1 MMMKVSHFTSWAVVT
16 ADQRHSRRSTD
27 QVPEALAALAEV
39 VGDRVALPFERTV
52 GDELQALTRD
62 PGAVVDAVVTLTRL
76 PGWHVGIG
84 LGAVETPWPGSTREA
99 RGTAYLAARQAV
111 EQARS
116 APANLRLIAA
126 ESVGDPTYGGSPGPA
141 HAARRAEAALVLLRA
156 LVGRRTREGWEIVD
170 VLERTGSGR
179 AAARHLGIS
188 PSAVS
193 QRASRSARA
202 ESSAGAWLARSLLA
216 EAMGVSEE
224 EQKEMMP

>member
-1 MMMKVSHFTSWAVVT
+1 MVMKGEDFTCWAVVT
-16 ADQRHSRRSTD
+16 ADQRHSRRSAD
-27 QVPEALAALAEV
+27 RVPEALTALVHA

-62 PGAVVDAVVTLTRL
+62 PGSVVDAVVTLTRL

-84 LGAVETPWPGSTREA
+84 LGAVERPLPGSTREA

-116 APANLRLIAA
+116 APANLRLIVAD
-126 ESVGDPTYGGSPGPA
+126 SVGGPA
-141 HAARRAEAALVLLRA
+141 YGEAPDPVHAARRAEAALVLLRA
-156 LVGRRTREGWEIVD
+156 LVSRRTREGWEIVD
-170 VLERTGSGR
+170 VLERAGSGR

-216 EAMGVSEE
+216 EAMGVPEPEE
-224 EQKEMMP
+224 VAP

>member
-1 MMMKVSHFTSWAVVT
+1 MMMKDSHFTSWAVVT

-27 QVPEALAALAEV
+27 QVPEALAALAEA

-84 LGAVETPWPGSTREA
+84 LGAVEIPLPGSTREA

-179 AAARHLGIS
+179 AAARRLGIS